1 MSPMSAM
8 NAETSI
14 LTTQTNQNSQP
25 LWRRIAKVGG
35 IAVALGVLVF
45 LGRELGGYV
54 PKFVEWVEGLGYWG
68 PLVFAIGYAIAT
80 VAFIPGLIL
89 SIAAGAIF
97 GIFKG
102 ALVVY
107 VGATV
112 GSCAAFLIARYLAR
126 ESIERRLENSPK
138 FKVIDRAVAKEG
150 LKIVFL
156 LRLSPIFP
164 YNLLNYGLGLT
175 SVSLRHYAIASL
187 GMIPGTFLYAYS
199 GKALGTVAAAAGG
212 ASAPGGTGQTALLI
226 VGLAATAVVTAFV
239 TRLARRALKEE
250 VDDA

>member
-1 MSPMSAM
+1 MFLK
-8 NAETSI
+8 I
-14 LTTQTNQNSQP
+14 G
-25 LWRRIAKVGG
+25 KVGL
-35 IAVALGVLVF
+35 IVLAVGALIV
-45 LGRELGGYV
+45 LGRELGSYV
-54 PKFVEWVEGLGYWG
+54 PRFAQWVENLGFWG

-187 GMIPGTFLYAYS
+187 GMIPGVFLYAYS

-212 ASAPGGTGQTALLI
+212 ASAPAGTGQTALLI
-226 VGLAATAVVTAFV
+226 VGLVATAVVTAFV
-239 TRLARRALKEE
+239 TRLARKSLQEE
-250 VDDA
+250 VENA

>member
-1 MSPMSAM
+1 MFLK
-8 NAETSI
+8 I
-14 LTTQTNQNSQP
+14 G
-25 LWRRIAKVGG
+25 KVGL
-35 IAVALGVLVF
+35 IVLAVGALIV
-45 LGRELGGYV
+45 LGRELGSYV
-54 PKFVEWVEGLGYWG
+54 PRFAQWVENLGFWG